1 MVMVMSM
8 ARSAARELNLL
19 DINCKRADVSKI
31 RMNKKADKKLGAVT
45 DMFCKVLCDN
55 CMIKESSMLYR
66 KLHINN
72 LPPLSEVMLLYDV
85 ENRFASISY
94 NFLMQAVVEA
104 QEEKAY
110 GFELKMDGILKTRNI
125 KFETVKNQIQDDKRQ
140 NYILDILNSSIII
153 KKIKQLD
160 IVSIRIN
167 YSPDMRRWLISIKSL
182 TGAATWILMPPVMQ
196 AIMPVESE
204 IYRFMELI
212 RMLSQAVRR

>member
-1 MVMVMSM
+1 
-8 ARSAARELNLL
+8 
-19 DINCKRADVSKI
+19 
-31 RMNKKADKKLGAVT
+31 
-45 DMFCKVLCDN
+45 
-55 CMIKESSMLYR
+55 
-66 KLHINN
+66 
-72 LPPLSEVMLLYDV
+72 
-85 ENRFASISY
+85 
-94 NFLMQAVVEA
+94 MQAVVEA

-125 KFETVKNQIQDDKRQ
+125 KFETVKKQIQDDKRQ
-140 NYILDILNSSIII
+140 NYILDILNSSIIL

-182 TGAATWILMPPVMQ
+182 TGAATWVLMPPVMQ